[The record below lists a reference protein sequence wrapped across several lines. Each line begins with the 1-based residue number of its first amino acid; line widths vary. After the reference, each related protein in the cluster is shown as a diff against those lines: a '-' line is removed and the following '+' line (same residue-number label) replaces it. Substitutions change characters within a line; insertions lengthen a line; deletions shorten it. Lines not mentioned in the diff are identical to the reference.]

1 MRTAKL
7 KLFYVAT
14 AVLMM
19 AGCAVQKPA
28 PDAGPDS
35 EAYARKLIVSKVDA
49 AVQAQQQ
56 LAAVTEEGRA
66 AVARKQGALDTD
78 TVDLDYVGKPQ
89 PLLESI
95 AYRYGYRYVEAGKR
109 ADLAF
114 VNVKVSRQPVQEL
127 LRNISYQIDGGA
139 DVVLDKDAKIIRLVY
154 KPLKG

>member
-1 MRTAKL
+1 MSTAYPKIL
-7 KLFYVAT
+7 YVSIAI
-14 AVLMM
+14 LLG
-19 AGCAVQKPA
+19 GCAAQRPVA
-28 PDAGPDS
+28 DSGPDS
-35 EAYARKLIVSKVDA
+35 EAFARKLIVAKVDA
-49 AVQAQQQ
+49 AVQAQQE

-66 AVARKQGALDTD
+66 TTARKQVALETD

-114 VNVKVSRQPVQEL
+114 VNVRVARQPVQEL
-127 LRNISYQIDGGA
+127 LRNISYQIDAGA